1 MEVDLAPKLC
11 EVFGGDGGAVAVFR
25 LVVLMVGGSWKLL
38 LRQVIFCFCQRVSLG
53 NTSTNLIHSFSTSVH
68 QLACDISSFT
78 TWNKLSPLCCQHN
91 TMGKQ

>member
-25 LVVLMVGGSWKLL
+25 LAVLMVGGSWKLL
-38 LRQVIFCFCQRVSLG
+38 LRQVIFCFWQGVSLG
-53 NTSTNLIHSFSTSVH
+53 IQNLIHSFSTSVH

-78 TWNKLSPLCCQHN
+78 TWN
-91 TMGKQ
+91 